1 MAQSDEAKVSG
12 VLERMERAEQTGD
25 FNAFAALWSREK
37 QAEIEKMRTY
47 MRAQPQRQYRAIK
60 AYVQGEQGVMLAQ
73 AAANSY
79 VTMMLRREEGQWR
92 IRDMEWRE
100 TAPNPKSVY
109 AVVPPDTGAFARDG
123 SRWDQ
128 IAPALDA
135 DRAAR
140 LGFQMR
146 ALFDES
152 FLYIRIETNGEL
164 PAPGSTIEKPPSGW
178 PVLKIVASGA
188 GEFVLY
194 DAVDVGDQ
202 ATFDEHGKANS
213 HRAFA
218 AYSLRLERNHEEV
231 FTAWAGLDPTPLI
244 GVAGR
249 NLELRIPLAT
259 MGITD
264 SRATRMTVGDAAW
277 PKSTVVSV
285 DARRYPH

>member
-1 MAQSDEAKVSG
+1 VAQSDEAKVSG